1 MRAKI
6 TTKNLIIVFL
16 VVTMSFDNAHTAP
29 GKFIITGIYVTKRV
43 ICVYKLL
50 EVLEQV
56 ADSLKCFH

>member
-29 GKFIITGIYVTKRV
+29 GKFIITGIYVTK
-43 ICVYKLL
+43 KLL
-50 EVLEQV
+50 EVLEQE
-56 ADSLKCFH
+56 ANSLKRFH